1 MQASDDMARAPL
13 ARWLPVVYAVSFT
26 GLGALVPYLA
36 LTLRG
41 WGIEGWTLALA
52 LGALPLGRLVSVPL
66 WSLAADMFQ
75 AATWVLRLGAALATL
90 GAWLLWGWGEG
101 SAVTVMCAM
110 FLLAVGRAPSGPVL
124 DGIALAS
131 LPKLDRNA
139 YGRVRRWGSVGFLL
153 SVFVVGWLADHTVIE
168 PFDVVLFTAIG
179 FLALTMAMPQLGQIE
194 RVRIGFALRSLAR
207 DVHIWWVLLVAALH
221 FGAHVGIT
229 AFLAVH
235 LDSLGYGAAWTGT
248 ALALGV
254 GIEVWV
260 MTVAHRLL
268 RRWDPTTLFLVATLV
283 GMARWLAM
291 EQTTSG
297 ELLVGLQGLHGVSF
311 GLFWI
316 AGVAIMN
323 RRAPSEV
330 AISAQGLLAVAVGG
344 VGSAIGTMGGSWIVT
359 EMTTTDLFVGA
370 QALSIVAILGAFAVR
385 WTR

>member
-1 MQASDDMARAPL
+1 
-13 ARWLPVVYAVSFT
+13 
-26 GLGALVPYLA
+26 
-36 LTLRG
+36 
-41 WGIEGWTLALA
+41 
-52 LGALPLGRLVSVPL
+52 
-66 WSLAADMFQ
+66 
-75 AATWVLRLGAALATL
+75 
-90 GAWLLWGWGEG
+90 
-101 SAVTVMCAM
+101 M

-207 DVHIWWVLLVAALH
+207 DAHIWWVLLAAALH

-235 LDSLGYGAAWTGT
+235 LDSLGYGSAWTGT

-283 GMARWLAM
+283 GMARWLVM

-297 ELLVGLQGLHGVSF
+297 VLLVGLQGLHGVSF

-370 QALSIVAILGAFAVR
+370 QALSAVAILGALAVR